1 MLRLMK
7 GARMLEIM
15 QYLVRENFP
24 LPPAHLVLALLKLK
38 ALSHQPSTT
47 HSHELS
53 DRHFL
58 SIPLPFLHHSPTLLW
73 LSVGGSRGIAA
84 SLQVPIGLV
93 DQCNGAIPCL
103 PWRSY
108 IEIWRA

>member
-1 MLRLMK
+1 
-7 GARMLEIM
+7 
-15 QYLVRENFP
+15 
-24 LPPAHLVLALLKLK
+24 
-38 ALSHQPSTT
+38 
-47 HSHELS
+47 
-53 DRHFL
+53 
-58 SIPLPFLHHSPTLLW
+58 LLW
-73 LSVGGSRGIAA
+73 LSAGDSRGIAA